1 MYEKADTFKIW
12 EGINECKIM
21 GYSSCEVTAIKGD
34 GTKFPVIGKFSSLKD
49 KEGNI
54 THIICTATD
63 VTKLREREEKL
74 KNSSAFLDSVIES
87 MPIGLCLRKA
97 DDPKWYRV
105 NPAAEK
111 LVGYSM
117 EEMLGK
123 DVLQQ
128 PFNTDE
134 ATNII
139 LKKRK
144 KYGAGASMEVPWIK
158 KSGEKIIVR
167 AAQSPIKDAS
177 GKVTDYMF
185 MANDV
190 TELRKRERKT

>member
-1 MYEKADTFKIW
+1 
-12 EGINECKIM
+12 
-21 GYSSCEVTAIKGD
+21 
-34 GTKFPVIGKFSSLKD
+34 
-49 KEGNI
+49 
-54 THIICTATD
+54 
-63 VTKLREREEKL
+63 
-74 KNSSAFLDSVIES
+74 